1 MEKYDEYATVME
13 AIKLARTL
21 LKDKGIEYQLVGLI
35 NRELM
40 ASPIMKLIKNKE
52 ELDFWEGMGY
62 GYTEVFDD
70 NISGMKHEDK
80 TEKEL
85 TRYIYEK
92 GTGDELHKNIQQ
104 MLSDNGETTLIEL
117 NKEQYP
123 VTTEQ
128 GLYIGDPCYVI
139 NREDWSDFLDE
150 YIIARKVGFKHFKF
164 KGFTVGVTRTAHGDG
179 SYTGTDGFS
188 YSVDAGLLGVVP
200 LELVEDK
207 EKAERLGRVIEGS
220 FLKSRLMYKDKKVY
234 IYLGGKTVCIDTDWE
249 YFEEDDGDIEGD
261 DFDIDYDWVKDA
273 IQDELD
279 YLDKMKEERLNSN

>member
-1 MEKYDEYATVME
+1 MEKYEEYATVME

-21 LKDKGIEYQLVGLI
+21 LKDKSIEYKLVGLI
-35 NRELM
+35 SRELM
-40 ASPIMKLIKNKE
+40 ASPIMKLVKNKE
-52 ELDFWEGMGY
+52 ELDFWEGMSY

-104 MLSDNGETTLIEL
+104 MLADRGETTLVEL

-139 NREDWSDFLDE
+139 NEEDWSDFLDE
-150 YIIARKVGFKHFKF
+150 YRIARKAGFTHFKF

-234 IYLGGKTVCIDTDWE
+234 IYLGDKTVCIDTDWE

-279 YLDKMKEERLNSN
+279 YLDKMKEKILNRN

>member
-1 MEKYDEYATVME
+1 MEKYDEYATVE
-13 AIKLARTL
+13 ESIKLARTL

-52 ELDFWEGMGY
+52 DLDFWEGMGY

-70 NISGMKHEDK
+70 KISGKIHEGK

-85 TRYIYEK
+85 VRYVYEK

-104 MLSDNGETTLIEL
+104 MLADRGETTLVEL

-139 NREDWSDFLDE
+139 NEEDWSDFVDE
-150 YIIARKVGFKHFKF
+150 YRIARKAGFTHFKF

-179 SYTGTDGFS
+179 SYTGTDGYS

-207 EKAERLGRVIEGS
+207 EKSERLGRIIEVS
-220 FLKSRLMYKDKKVY
+220 FLKSRLMRKDKKVC
-234 IYLGGKTVCIDTDWE
+234 IYLEGKTICIDTGWE
-249 YFEEDDGDIEGD
+249 YFEEDEGDIEGD
-261 DFDIDYDWVKDA
+261 YFDIEYDWVKDVVA
-273 IQDELD
+273 DSLD
-279 YLDKMKEERLNSN
+279 YLDKMKEEILNSI

>member
-279 YLDKMKEERLNSN
+279 YLDKMKEEILNSN

>member
-1 MEKYDEYATVME
+1 MEKYEEYATVME

-21 LKDKGIEYQLVGLI
+21 LKDKSIEYKLVGLI
-35 NRELM
+35 SRELM
-40 ASPIMKLIKNKE
+40 ASPIMKLVKNKE
-52 ELDFWEGMGY
+52 ELDFWEGMSY

-70 NISGMKHEDK
+70 KISGKIHEGK

-104 MLSDNGETTLIEL
+104 MLADRGETTLLEL

-220 FLKSRLMYKDKKVY
+220 SVKSGLMYKDKKVY

-279 YLDKMKEERLNSN
+279 YLDKMKEEIINNN